1 MPVPALRVLI
11 ITMNDRERTAVDL
24 LFQSL
29 GWGPTPVTVDVVGE
43 RSLEVDRHHQP
54 AQGNLEAAMTVMQSL
69 INSKFDHIIGFG
81 CCGVF
86 DPAHLG
92 KAFLVAG
99 ASYQEIGKVG
109 RDGSGLLVV
118 GLKGHPHLPLGLH
131 AHTEIYGDLAVGCDR
146 VGLPKPRQAVVFG
159 VDKVVTALPSNPT
172 VAAELTTSL
181 PGSTGAAQSLD
192 TYLGRLAGFATT
204 HSPGYVPIV
213 DMESYGFLRGADST
227 TQYLSIL
234 RIATDAVED
243 KNTPVGGHDTDVDQA
258 ARLETGVVYLL
269 CLLFALARG
278 GAVNEP

>member
-24 LFQSL
+24 LFQDL
-29 GWGPTPVTVDVVGE
+29 GWASEPTIEVDGE
-43 RSLEVDRHHQP
+43 RSLAVERHHQQV
-54 AQGNLEAAMTVMQSL
+54 QGNLEAAMTVMQSL
-69 INSKFDHIIGFG
+69 VKSKFDHVIGFG

-86 DPAHLG
+86 EPEHLG

-109 RDGSGLLVV
+109 RDKTPVLVV
-118 GLKGHPHLPLGLH
+118 GLKPRPHLPLDRH
-131 AHTEIYGDLAVGCDR
+131 AHTEIYGDLAVACDR
-146 VGLPKPRQAVVFG
+146 AGLAKPRQAVVFG
-159 VDKVVTALPSNPT
+159 VDKVVTALPANPA
-172 VAAELTTSL
+172 VPAELTTHL
-181 PGSTGAAQSLD
+181 PGSNGAPQALD
-192 TYLGRLAGFATT
+192 TYLGRLAGFKTT

-213 DMESYGFLRGADST
+213 DMESFGFLRGADST

-243 KNTPVGGHDTDVDQA
+243 KNNPAAGQDTDTDQST
-258 ARLETGVVYLL
+258 RLNEGAIYLL
-269 CLLFALARG
+269 CLLYARARG